1 MTPRVVTRR
10 ATTDIPRAPN
20 PVPMPHT
27 TSSRRAVLLA
37 ALFGASLLSCGREIT
52 GPDGGPFGRTA
63 SLALMPELPAPMVV
77 EGSGDVVAFTRVR
90 AILLRSD
97 NTELLSQ
104 VVDFPADADEV
115 PLTLS
120 VPLPVNTPASGL
132 PLQLLLRYINAA
144 GDTVFAG
151 GPVPVVAVPVGSGT
165 GEPQPVAITL
175 DWVGPGSDAGSVEL
189 TPATGTA
196 VSGTQTTFTVVVRDG
211 QGQPMTGVPV
221 VFSTPDPTRATV
233 TASSATVTWLPVR
246 GAARVIATLPSGLIA
261 DTAAFDVTLPA
272 TQLAIVSGDAQTSTY
287 GTALPAPLVV
297 RALAGDGVPVPG
309 VDVTFTVATGGGTL
323 GTSTVTSDANGDAG
337 TTWTLGAAI
346 GAQSVTATFAGLA
359 APVTLSATAVA
370 GAATQLVIV
379 SGLGD
384 RVAGELGDVVVHAR
398 DAGNNLATGFTGSVR
413 GWIETGPSGTTGD
426 TITVVAVGG
435 VATFPNTSFDVAG
448 TYTVRVEAAGI
459 PAVTSAPFTISAGPA
474 TDLIIAGGA
483 GQTSAPG
490 AVLATPLA
498 FRLID
503 DFQNPIAGRT
513 VDFTVQ
519 SGGGSL
525 SVPSAV
531 TDANGLVQVQY
542 TLGPTIGAQVV
553 RGTVRDT
560 PALVRDLTVF
570 GAAGPAVS
578 VIPGS
583 RPAGLAAGE
592 VGTFTAEVRDAG
604 GNTATG
610 FNGAVTIAITS
621 APGGGVLGGTTTRD
635 AVNGIVTFDDLFFN
649 IQGFYNLVITSPG
662 LTSGTINGFPVGNGP
677 LAALVVV
684 SGDAQTGAPS
694 AALAQ
699 PVVVR
704 AQDAFGNGVSA
715 TVNFAVTGGG
725 GSVAPASA
733 ATDAN
738 SQAQTTWTLGAT
750 LGAQTVRA
758 SVNGAPTIFVD
769 VTATAAPA
777 GAGLR
782 TWTGGTSTAWTDPAN
797 WQGGLVPTSLD
808 TVLVT
813 AAATFDPVLA
823 DNTVISGLT
832 IEDGASVSVGDFILS
847 VVGSL
852 VAPTTPSILLGPDG
866 GLGLQGTTG
875 TVQGA
880 LPTTIVTGS
889 YTMNGAVTVDGD
901 LSIGSGSLVV
911 SAYPLTVSGALI
923 TGGTGAFGMTGPVD
937 VTVGGDAIFT
947 GGSTAG
953 LLTAG
958 RLFIGGSFTQGGGAP
973 NAFSASPGHETWFSS
988 ATPQDI
994 QFVNPGFG
1002 VEFSHFG
1009 TLYSGQPSGSQ
1020 LNLLSE
1026 VFVEGALET
1035 GVAVN
1040 RKVFAGAG
1048 GRLVSR
1054 GADIDVNGIEFSNV
1068 RWELAD
1074 GAAVTNIQNVLFSGM
1089 DPIVTQFRV
1098 VRGGG
1103 AFTIAGITFATTPTT
1118 GRYLELEDAV
1128 TTDGN
1133 VLTVTVSGASPAQYE
1148 PGTVTLI
1155 GGAQLV
1161 GWSAAPNFTW
1171 TGAVS
1176 ADWATA
1182 GNWSGGAVPTA
1193 ADSVFI
1199 PAGTP
1204 NAPSVDAPAVART
1217 LVLADNANLALAT
1230 GDLTVGGPVSVGT
1243 GGSVTAGD
1251 GRLVL
1256 TGGGTLL
1263 GALGRISIDGAA
1275 YALAGPVTAPSGV
1288 EVYNGDLAIGAQTLD
1303 AGSLFVGLDG
1313 TITMTDPAGLLIV
1326 GDVTIDGASTA
1337 GRLTAGTLRVS
1348 GGFFQ
1353 ESSQSDQSF
1362 SASGTHV
1369 VELVGPLTQRLRLR
1383 SPDSTATA
1391 ACTASCF
1398 ATLRAIKPSGTGGL
1412 DIESSFKALAGFELQ
1427 ADSVSTA
1434 TLQGLQFVSGGGA
1447 RFDTPILRVSG
1458 IAWRDTLVQ
1467 NAATV
1472 AVDSLVAWG
1481 AGAGLVNIPGVR
1493 TTVTGTHAI
1502 RTPITGSVDVTGTL
1516 DVDGAAGISG
1526 NLRTLG
1532 AGRLQMTGAADSLEV
1547 GGTATFSGGPTAG
1560 LLENGVLRVGGN
1572 FTQSVN
1578 AGAFAAGGAH
1588 RTRLFNGCAL
1598 CDGLFLTLADTTT
1611 TTFGELI
1618 VESGNWDLSGVARAG
1633 GDVTLAPGAV
1643 LDNGGD
1649 ARVRTAGS
1657 FTMGATSGLGLTGLS
1672 VGGLLTVP
1680 AGTVPV
1686 DTVEFTGTGQTLPFW
1701 NGSGNVNYGSVR
1713 VAGSATALI
1722 PPTGTP
1728 QSITGRLLV
1737 TGTLGFTGTD
1747 PANLTIGGGLDVAG
1761 AGARL
1766 LSSGALHRLT
1776 VIGPARFDGAAST
1789 NDLAT
1794 GILTLGGDLVQ
1805 AATHSPASLVT
1816 APEYRVELTATG
1828 TISFATPA
1836 QSSVGI
1842 LELLN
1847 TGVTRT
1853 LTTDLTVTGDL
1864 QLQSEGGSLVSNV
1877 LGAGGTRYVSAPYLE
1892 SFASSGFTLRNVGL
1906 RLASINLDGALILD
1920 DFDPAA
1926 IQVDFA
1932 APSGGAFAWGFDF
1945 RTTPSGAGR
1954 YVRATDTAPA
1964 DGDAF
1969 ALTIGAP
1976 ISPEYH
1982 GGFAEAVAPATIT
1995 GWEAFPNFR
2004 WNGASN
2010 SDWNNAGNWAGERV
2024 PTETDSVHIP
2034 DTFFNPPQFPA
2045 GGVTVAAFLNE
2056 YTGALNFGAP
2066 LRVTR
2071 RFSVVDGSAITCD
2084 GGGLELLGDGV
2095 TEVAVQGRLQGNCL
2109 VRVLSGTAVAS
2120 GAVNFL
2126 GDLQVEGTAIF
2137 DPNREVVQVGG
2148 NFSTL
2153 GGGRLRMTEPTSV
2166 LAVGNGASFGG
2177 GSTDGLLTDGILDI
2191 AGNFSQGNGAA
2202 DAFAAGGAHLTRFG
2216 GSVIQQVSFTDPGA
2230 GAGTS
2235 HFAHLELTQV
2245 EGGVYVQLNAD
2256 TYATGQLRTGIGSVR
2271 QLRKGTSGDAAVLFQ
2286 SRGADVDAASFFN
2299 VRWEVVDGAAI
2310 GRMDNVSFTAMDSS
2324 STYLTMRRSADLVTI
2339 NGMQFISFPQEG
2351 NYLRLEDANGA
2362 TGLFQVT
2369 MNLTGGSGLTQ
2380 FPPALN
2386 ENVFVIAPAV
2396 LLGWP

>member
-115 PLTLS
+115 PLSLS

-175 DWVGPGSDAGSVEL
+175 DWVGPGSDAASVEL

-272 TQLAIVSGDAQTSTY
+272 TQLAIVSGDAQS
-287 GTALPAPLVV
+287 GALGAELPAPLVV

-309 VDVTFTVATGGGTL
+309 IEVTFAVATGGGTL
-323 GTSTVTSDANGDAG
+323 GTPTATTDANGDA
-337 TTWTLGAAI
+337 
-346 GAQSVTATFAGLA
+346 S
-359 APVTLSATAVA
+359 
-370 GAATQLVIV
+370 
-379 SGLGD
+379 
-384 RVAGELGDVVVHAR
+384 
-398 DAGNNLATGFTGSVR
+398 
-413 GWIETGPSGTTGD
+413 
-426 TITVVAVGG
+426 
-435 VATFPNTSFDVAG
+435 
-448 TYTVRVEAAGI
+448 
-459 PAVTSAPFTISAGPA
+459 
-474 TDLIIAGGA
+474 
-483 GQTSAPG
+483 
-490 AVLATPLA
+490 
-498 FRLID
+498 
-503 DFQNPIAGRT
+503 
-513 VDFTVQ
+513 
-519 SGGGSL
+519 
-525 SVPSAV
+525 
-531 TDANGLVQVQY
+531 
-542 TLGPTIGAQVV
+542 
-553 RGTVRDT
+553 
-560 PALVRDLTVF
+560 
-570 GAAGPAVS
+570 
-578 VIPGS
+578 
-583 RPAGLAAGE
+583 
-592 VGTFTAEVRDAG
+592 
-604 GNTATG
+604 
-610 FNGAVTIAITS
+610 
-621 APGGGVLGGTTTRD
+621 
-635 AVNGIVTFDDLFFN
+635 
-649 IQGFYNLVITSPG
+649 
-662 LTSGTINGFPVGNGP
+662 
-677 LAALVVV
+677 
-684 SGDAQTGAPS
+684 
-694 AALAQ
+694 
-699 PVVVR
+699 
-704 AQDAFGNGVSA
+704 
-715 TVNFAVTGGG
+715 
-725 GSVAPASA
+725 
-733 ATDAN
+733 
-738 SQAQTTWTLGAT
+738 TTWTLGAT
-750 LGAQTVRA
+750 PGAQTVTA
-758 SVNGAPTIFVD
+758 TFEGLATPVTLGA
-769 VTATAAPA
+769 TATAEPP

-875 TVQGA
+875 TVLGA

-1161 GWSAAPNFTW
+1161 GWSAVPSFTW

-1182 GNWSGGAVPTA
+1182 GNWSGGLVPTA

-1217 LVLADNANLALAT
+1217 LVLADNATLALAT
-1230 GDLTVGGPVSVGT
+1230 ADLTVGGSAIVGT

-1263 GALGRISIDGAA
+1263 GALGRIWIDGAA
-1275 YALAGPVTAPSGV
+1275 YVLAGPVTAPSGV
-1288 EVYNGDLAIGAQTLD
+1288 DVYNGDLSIGAQTLD

-1398 ATLRAIKPSGTGGL
+1398 ATLRAIKPAGTGGL

-1427 ADSVSTA
+1427 ADSVSTT

-1467 NAATV
+1467 DAATV

-1481 AGAGLVNIPGVR
+1481 SGRGLVNIPGVR
-1493 TTVTGTHAI
+1493 TTVAGAHEI
-1502 RTPITGSVDVTGTL
+1502 RTALTGSVDVTGTL

-1547 GGTATFSGGPTAG
+1547 GGTATFSGGPTSG
-1560 LLENGVLRVGGN
+1560 LLMNGVLRVGGN

-1578 AGAFAAGGAH
+1578 AGAFAAGGTH

-1611 TTFGELI
+1611 TTFGEVI
-1618 VESGNWDLSGVARAG
+1618 VESGNWDLSGVVHAS

-1643 LDNGGD
+1643 LDNGGN

-1657 FTMGATSGLGLTGLS
+1657 FVMDATSGLGLSGLS
-1672 VGGLLTVP
+1672 VAGTLTVP
-1680 AGTVPV
+1680 ADTLPA
-1686 DTVEFTGTGQTLPFW
+1686 DTVVFTGTGQTLPFW
-1701 NGSGNVNYGSVR
+1701 NGSANVHYRSVR
-1713 VAGSATALI
+1713 VTGSATALI

-1728 QSITGRLLV
+1728 SAVSGNLTVEGVLALGTTG
-1737 TGTLGFTGTD
+1737 
-1747 PANLTIGGGLDVAG
+1747 ANLGIGGNLTVQG
-1761 AGARL
+1761 ASARL
-1766 LSSGALHRLT
+1766 LSTGAFHRLT
-1776 VIGPARFDGAAST
+1776 VQGNARFDGAAST
-1789 NDLAT
+1789 GDL
-1794 GILTLGGDLVQ
+1794 GSGLLTLRGDLVQ
-1805 AATHSPASLVT
+1805 AATHSPASL
-1816 APEYRVELTATG
+1816 APFSDYTVELIGNG
-1828 TISFATPA
+1828 TIAFATPA
-1836 QSSVGI
+1836 QSHVGNLDI
-1842 LELLN
+1842 S
-1847 TGVTRT
+1847 TAGVART
-1853 LTTDLTVTGDL
+1853 LATDLRATGFL
-1864 QLQSEGGSLVSNV
+1864 QLDADGGSLASPVP
-1877 LGAGGTRYVSAPYLE
+1877 GAGGTRFITAPDLY
-1892 SFASSGFTLRNVGL
+1892 SYSSGGFTLRNVGL
-1906 RLASINLDGALILD
+1906 RLGYIDVDGQLVLD
-1920 DFDPAA
+1920 DFDPAVVQMELA
-1926 IQVDFA
+1926 AGAGASFFA
-1932 APSGGAFAWGFDF
+1932 GVDF
-1945 RTTPSGAGR
+1945 RTQPSGAGR
-1954 YVRATDTAPA
+1954 YVRVIDTNLS
-1964 DGDAF
+1964 DGLDYD
-1969 ALTIGAP
+1969 LSVSTSGVL
-1976 ISPEYH
+1976 PEYH
-1982 GGFAEAVAPATIT
+1982 GGFAEAVAPATIS
-1995 GWEAFPNFR
+1995 GWDAASNFR
-2004 WNGASN
+2004 WTGAVN
-2010 SDWNNAGNWAGERV
+2010 SDWNFGGNWANTRV
-2024 PTETDSVHIP
+2024 PLATDSVHIP
-2034 DTFFNPPQFPA
+2034 AAITNTPAIPA
-2045 GGVTVAAFLNE
+2045 GGVTVAAFVSD

-2071 RFSVVDGSAITCD
+2071 RFNVVDGSAITCD
-2084 GGGLELLGDGV
+2084 GGGLELIGDGV
-2095 TEVAVQGRLQGNCL
+2095 TDASVQGRLQSNCT

-2191 AGNFSQGNGAA
+2191 GGNFSQGNGAA
-2202 DAFAAGGAHLTRFG
+2202 DAFAASGAHLTRFG

-2339 NGMQFISFPQEG
+2339 NGMQFVSGPDEG
-2351 NYLRLEDANGA
+2351 AYLRLEDVNGA
-2362 TGLFQVT
+2362 TGLFRVT
-2369 MNLTGGSGLTQ
+2369 MFGTGGGGLT
-2380 FPPALN
+2380 FRPPVLGG
-2386 ENVFVIAPAV
+2386 NVFVVAPAELV
-2396 LLGWP
+2396 GWP